1 MPLDHLNKPMFPAAR
16 VLSTVVLMIA
26 LSVGIVHAQT
36 VPLESGLDL
45 TIKMQDA
52 LGPNRDEEP
61 PAASQ
66 PRKEEQPGN
75 GPPLAR

>member
-36 VPLESGLDL
+36 VPLESGLGL

-66 PRKEEQPGN
+66 PRKEEQ
-75 GPPLAR
+75 LRYSK